1 MEVLVF
7 ILAVAHSTCYV
18 GSLFPGQGSN
28 LRPLHW
34 KVKVL
39 ITAWPWESLWRF
51 LILRSKFLIVSLFIY
66 LFLVTLGLCCCVW
79 AFSSCSKQGLLSVVV
94 GRFFIAVASLG
105 VEHTL

>member
-28 LRPLHW
+28 LWPLHW

-79 AFSSCSKQGLLSVVV
+79 AFSSCSKQGLLFIAA
-94 GRFFIAVASLG
+94 RRLLIAVASLIA
-105 VEHTL
+105 EHRL